1 MEVWTKEAVKGVGLL
16 VRDDDEKRLSYE
28 GSNYAAR
35 TKIPDDDAKCT
46 EDEPPFPKI
55 KIDGRLL

>member
-1 MEVWTKEAVKGVGLL
+1 M